1 MDKVVLIF
9 ENKESEKCL
18 LECHDEQH
26 STDRGHSPHSPPAPG
41 RQTVWGEW
49 TLRGATSILSAACL
63 ELQSRPALPSPCYSS
78 VSQHTLYSRDVSM
91 HCLQCH
97 IFSNL
102 LSGYLDLNT
111 GFVILSLRCCIF
123 RTFRKF
129 SSSWTKFVNLF
140 IFFLLKTGLSFL
152 LILMTKTP
160 LLTVWVSVIKLSL
173 APSSSIPEANS
184 CLVSDNPLNPNLA
197 RISSNRAWLFTP
209 WLLIWNEIFYEN
221 KRKKNKQ

>member
-1 MDKVVLIF
+1 
-9 ENKESEKCL
+9 
-18 LECHDEQH
+18 
-26 STDRGHSPHSPPAPG
+26 
-41 RQTVWGEW
+41 
-49 TLRGATSILSAACL
+49 
-63 ELQSRPALPSPCYSS
+63 
-78 VSQHTLYSRDVSM
+78 M

-160 LLTVWVSVIKLSL
+160 LLTV
-173 APSSSIPEANS
+173 
-184 CLVSDNPLNPNLA
+184 
-197 RISSNRAWLFTP
+197 
-209 WLLIWNEIFYEN
+209 
-221 KRKKNKQ
+221 